1 MDCGELGVAAVTNTE
16 DSQSSEKAALPER
29 AITEWTAT
37 EIAPASDEPIQA
49 AVDGEALVFDS
60 PLVLSIQPKDCAS
73 NFPRVWSPASSRQP
87 RQKRPTGLAFPNSH
101 RTLGER

>member
-60 PLVLSIQPKDCAS
+60 PLVLSIRPKGLRLQLPKGVVPG
-73 NFPRVWSPASSRQP
+73 FVSPAEAKAADWVGLSQLTQAP
-87 RQKRPTGLAFPNSH
+87 R
-101 RTLGER
+101 